1 MVTEPLKILIAI
13 HGHEPDGWTEEVRPA
28 LAPNPSALIRVLVV
42 DEPPPAGFT
51 SLLPAARRRYAGA
64 VRMWREIAAD
74 ARRRSLDELVP
85 RLPARPEILHTAC
98 ARGNAGRTIAE
109 HATAW
114 PAHIVVVGRDARP
127 GLSRGLLPRVHER
140 VVRDAPCAIIVA
152 PAAPSRPLTLRRGV
166 DRVATG
172 VAPR

>member
-13 HGHEPDGWTEEVRPA
+13 HGHEPDGWTEDVRPA

-64 VRMWREIAAD
+64 MRLWREVAAD
-74 ARRRSLDELVP
+74 VRRHSLDALLP
-85 RLPARPEILHTAC
+85 RLPTRPEVVHAGC
-98 ARGNAGRTIAE
+98 ARGDAGRTIAE

-140 VVRDAPCAIIVA
+140 VVRQAPCAIIVA
-152 PAAPSRPLTLRRGV
+152 PAAPSEPVLLRRRLA
-166 DRVATG
+166 RVATG
-172 VAPR
+172 VPR